1 MLVFKFGKY
10 LLPTYICSGRKF
22 CSFKAALRVAQS
34 VSTHCMKKYRDDI
47 KTIIEVLTF
56 GLIYMSIS
64 TIDNPI
70 VSYIFL
76 GLWIAFWTFNL
87 YTKIHYRKG
96 KADYILFPTQNDQYL
111 KTTSITIGLIVLALS
126 IVAIVWTK
134 TFNHFGII
142 GVTIGLLVLFNGIF
156 DLPKGMMKVETNEL
170 SISGL
175 KNKIDIRQ
183 LKEINIYKE
192 QMLLTNIYDEI
203 QRVDNLDID
212 PVSSK
217 LIDNYISKNNIDLKI
232 VNNVC

>member
-1 MLVFKFGKY
+1 
-10 LLPTYICSGRKF
+10 
-22 CSFKAALRVAQS
+22 
-34 VSTHCMKKYRDDI
+34 MKKYKDDI

-76 GLWIAFWTFNL
+76 GLWIAYWTYNL
-87 YTKIHYRKG
+87 YSKFQYRKG
-96 KADYILFPTQNDQYL
+96 KADYILFPTQNDQYS
-111 KTTSITIGLIVLALS
+111 KTTSITLGLIIFALS
-126 IVAIVWTK
+126 IIAIVWTK
-134 TFNHFGII
+134 SFNHYGII
-142 GVTIGLLVLFNGIF
+142 GITIGLLVFLNGLF
-156 DLPKGMMKVETNEL
+156 DLPKGIMKVETNVL

-192 QMLLTNIYDEI
+192 RMLLTNLYDEI
-203 QRVDNLDID
+203 QRVDNLAID